1 MTITLELKPELEAR
15 LISQAAKQ
23 GVSIEELVERF
34 IELLTVTSDQS
45 AQTVLSPH
53 DRAAQF
59 GQWAKRRVS
68 NAPPLSDAAI
78 SRESIYTRE
87 DEML

>member
-34 IELLTVTSDQS
+34 IELLSVTSDQS
-45 AQTVLSPH
+45 AQMVLSPQ
-53 DRAAQF
+53 DRATQF
-59 GQWAKRRVS
+59 GQWAKRHAI
-68 NAPPLSDAAI
+68 NAPPLSDEAI

>member
-1 MTITLELKPELEAR
+1 MPITLELKPELEAR

-23 GVSIEELVERF
+23 GVSVEELVERF
-34 IELLTVTSDQS
+34 IELLTATSDQS
-45 AQTVLSPH
+45 AQTVLSAH
-53 DRAAQF
+53 DRAEQF
-59 GQWAKRRVS
+59 GHWAKRHVI
-68 NAPPLSDAAI
+68 NAPPLSDEAT